1 MFLVTPKC
9 VWLGPFQGLEV
20 SASPTL
26 GQVRNQIKFLR
37 QSTDLKS
44 REGKGGKKKSAFE
57 TQGLY
62 AGTGKLLNYLFME
75 LIF

>member
-44 REGKGGKKKSAFE
+44 REGKGGKKKVPLKLRVYML
-57 TQGLY
+57 GL
-62 AGTGKLLNYLFME
+62 GNC
-75 LIF
+75 